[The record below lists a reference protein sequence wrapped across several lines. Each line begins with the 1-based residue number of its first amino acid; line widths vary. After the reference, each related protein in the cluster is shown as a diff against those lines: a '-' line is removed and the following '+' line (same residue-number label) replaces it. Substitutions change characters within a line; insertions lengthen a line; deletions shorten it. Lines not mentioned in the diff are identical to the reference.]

1 MFAVVIFLTGFPLA
15 YYAARYNLDLDLQ
28 KNELMFGVPFSADH
42 LRVQG
47 PDDPQTLRTREEL
60 ARWTGEAGNPTAAA
74 AALAALL
81 HDQLRVVGPSHPR
94 TAEIRK
100 DLARWQAAAESS

>member
-1 MFAVVIFLTGFPLA
+1 M
-15 YYAARYNLDLDLQ
+15 
-28 KNELMFGVPFSADH
+28 SADH

-60 ARWTGEAGNPTAAA
+60 ARWTGEAGNPTAAV

-81 HDQLRVVGPSHPR
+81 HDQLRVLGPGHRPGRPR
-94 TAEIRK
+94 CRK